1 MSKYV
6 TFVVAMPVQLPIL
19 SPWKKILVFNLI
31 CFVFFSSLLAFPK
44 FEQIRK
50 VSGETASYLKGGHL
64 NFHAILEKDLK
75 HSPIDNQV
83 KKPVNP
89 ISILWV
95 GHAKSS
101 VSLQE
106 VTGVCVNKDRWEI
119 QKIVSIFQKLTI
131 FPFHSHW

>member
-1 MSKYV
+1 
-6 TFVVAMPVQLPIL
+6 MPVQLPIL
-19 SPWKKILVFNLI
+19 SPWKKILVLSLI
-31 CFVFFSSLLAFPK
+31 FFVFFSSLLAFPK
-44 FEQIRK
+44 FEHTRK

-64 NFHAILEKDLK
+64 NFHAILEKDLN
-75 HSPIDNQV
+75 HSPGDNQV

-89 ISILWV
+89 ISISWIC
-95 GHAKSS
+95 HDKSS

-119 QKIVSIFQKLTI
+119 QKILSIFQKLTI